1 MVIDWFEQIKDKLLH
16 KILIFDMKDFYQS
29 MRLNLLR
36 KPQMNY
42 VSTENMEKKSQSALK
57 WLSLKETTS
66 LDVNETW
73 HSFSQ
78 KVVTSNLLV

>member
-1 MVIDWFEQIKDKLLH
+1 
-16 KILIFDMKDFYQS
+16 
-29 MRLNLLR
+29 
-36 KPQMNY
+36 
-42 VSTENMEKKSQSALK
+42 MEKKSQSALK

-78 KVVTSNLLV
+78 KVVTSNLFGLVNQTSQNQQQFDKNSQTKWRSPPLNEQMLCS